1 VIRVDYGYMNAR
13 IRGMKG
19 RLLNREALERL
30 IVKPDV
36 ESVMVELQRTP
47 YREEIE
53 KASVR
58 FSGMSCIET
67 AVRNDFTTAFRKI
80 LWYVHGEDAEKFIR
94 VLLNRWDVQNIKTI
108 LRGKN
113 IHVAAPEI
121 MDCLVPAGELDEVT
135 LAELVKQPDVK
146 SVIDLL
152 ATWRIPYAQPLTRSF
167 KQYFERQDLPV
178 LEYALDRFSFDH
190 ALETVKGDAYD
201 NQILRLMIMAE
212 IDVTNVKTVLK
223 LIRDRAPADEAGQ
236 YLLKGGISLDLTK
249 LQSLVR
255 TGSIEAAVKQLKGT
269 PYEFLGKIPAEVFIQ
284 EKISVIEK
292 ELDKYLIKKGVSQF
306 FKDPLSIALA
316 VGYLWAKYNEVTNIR
331 IIARCKT
338 IDLSEKELREELL
351 YV

>member
-1 VIRVDYGYMNAR
+1 MRV
-13 IRGMKG
+13 GM
-19 RLLNREALERL
+19 LAF
-30 IVKPDV
+30 PD
-36 ESVMVELQRTP
+36 MTQL
-47 YREEIE
+47 
-53 KASVR
+53 
-58 FSGMSCIET
+58 
-67 AVRNDFTTAFRKI
+67 DFTGPHEVFAQLPGTEVRVVAPGSGPVTARGGLRI
-80 LWYVHGEDAEKFIR
+80 LPDLPIE
-94 VLLNRWDVQNIKTI
+94 
-108 LRGKN
+108 
-113 IHVAAPEI
+113 AAPPF
-121 MDCLVPAGELDEVT
+121 DLVFVPGGPGVGA
-135 LAELVKQPDVK
+135 
-146 SVIDLL
+146 LL
-152 ATWRIPYAQPLTRSF
+152 
-167 KQYFERQDLPV
+167 EDLPV

-212 IDVTNVKTVLK
+212 IDVTNLKTVLK

-236 YLLKGGISLDLTK
+236 YFLKGGISLDLAK

-338 IDLSEKELREELL
+338 ADISEKELREELL